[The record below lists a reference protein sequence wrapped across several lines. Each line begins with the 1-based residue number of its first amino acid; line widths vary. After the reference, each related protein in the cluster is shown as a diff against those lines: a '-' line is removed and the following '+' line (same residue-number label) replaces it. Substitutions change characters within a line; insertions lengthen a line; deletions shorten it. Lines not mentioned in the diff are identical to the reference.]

1 MKMVIFHSH
10 VNLPEGTESVGVFL
24 STILGV
30 MIPNDMFFF
39 WWDETTSQR
48 WVRYVFA
55 NWEAA
60 LVCWSPYSFRDSLWF
75 STAVDT
81 ESLEMEASNFQHI
94 YILIYNLLS
103 GIEMAFWYP
112 NRECI
117 RYVWEHLFIRFRTK
131 IQVHVPH
138 ICQHWFRHTWH
149 RVMAL
154 NSYKWDYSSCN

>member
-1 MKMVIFHSH
+1 MWIYQRVQNRLAFFCQ
-10 VNLPEGTESVGVFL
+10 PY
-24 STILGV
+24 LG
-30 MIPNDMFFF
+30 
-39 WWDETTSQR
+39 W
-48 WVRYVFA
+48 
-55 NWEAA
+55 
-60 LVCWSPYSFRDSLWF
+60 WSPMTCFFSDGMKPPVKDGWGMFLRTGKQRLFVDHHIVSEILCGFQLQSTQNLWRWRLP
-75 STAVDT
+75 T
-81 ESLEMEASNFQHI
+81 SNIYI

-112 NRECI
+112 NREFI